1 MLLSNLVLR
10 PLFQITDWL
19 MVAIMINNIEVK
31 EMLYN
36 MMTREEEYMVF
47 IEKKMNLYLMEGK
60 SDSPPMIL
68 PL

>member
-1 MLLSNLVLR
+1 
-10 PLFQITDWL
+10 